1 MDIEDW
7 REKIDEVDTQI
18 LELINKRSKFSIKIG
33 EIKTDKGIPIHSP
46 EREKIIMKRMQQEN
60 PGPLS
65 DDRVLR
71 IFERII
77 DESRNLEKDIAKD
90 QISNRLHKIR
100 HPKQIKR

>member
-18 LELINKRSKFSIKIG
+18 LELINKRSEFSIKIG

-90 QISNRLHKIR
+90 QISNRAS
-100 HPKQIKR
+100 

>member
-18 LELINKRSKFSIKIG
+18 LELINKRSEFSIKIG
-33 EIKTDKGIPIHSP
+33 EIKIHKGIPIHSP
-46 EREKIIMKRMQQEN
+46 EREKIIMKRMRKVN

-65 DDRVLR
+65 DDGVLR

-77 DESRNLEKDIAKD
+77 DESRKLEKDIAKD
-90 QISNRLHKIR
+90 
-100 HPKQIKR
+100 

>member
-90 QISNRLHKIR
+90 
-100 HPKQIKR
+100 

>member
-18 LELINKRSKFSIKIG
+18 LELINKRSEFSIQIG

-90 QISNRLHKIR
+90 QISNRAS
-100 HPKQIKR
+100 

>member
-18 LELINKRSKFSIKIG
+18 LELINKRSEFSIKIG
-33 EIKTDKGIPIHSP
+33 EIKIDKRMPIHSP
-46 EREKIIMKRMQQEN
+46 EREKTIMKRMQKAN

-65 DDRVLR
+65 DDGVLR

-77 DESRNLEKDIAKD
+77 DESRKSEKDIAKD
-90 QISNRLHKIR
+90 PITNK
-100 HPKQIKR
+100 KEG

>member
-18 LELINKRSKFSIKIG
+18 LELINKRSEFSIKIG

-46 EREKIIMKRMQQEN
+46 EREKIIMKRMQKAN

-65 DDRVLR
+65 VDGVLR

-77 DESRNLEKDIAKD
+77 DESRKLEKDIAKD
-90 QISNRLHKIR
+90 QISNK
-100 HPKQIKR
+100 KEG

>member
-18 LELINKRSKFSIKIG
+18 LELINKRSEFSIKIG

-46 EREKIIMKRMQQEN
+46 EREKIIMKRMQQAN

-65 DDRVLR
+65 DDGVLR

-77 DESRNLEKDIAKD
+77 DESRKL
-90 QISNRLHKIR
+90 
-100 HPKQIKR
+100 

>member
-18 LELINKRSKFSIKIG
+18 LELINKRSEFSIKIG

-46 EREKIIMKRMQQEN
+46 EREKIIMKRMQKIN

-65 DDRVLR
+65 DDGVLR

-77 DESRNLEKDIAKD
+77 DESRKLEKDIAKD
-90 QISNRLHKIR
+90 QISNK
-100 HPKQIKR
+100 KEG

>member
-7 REKIDEVDTQI
+7 REKIDKVDTQI
-18 LELINKRSKFSIKIG
+18 LELINKRSEFSIKIG

-46 EREKIIMKRMQQEN
+46 EREKIIMKRMQQAN

-65 DDRVLR
+65 VDGVLR

-77 DESRNLEKDIAKD
+77 DESRKLEKDIAKD
-90 QISNRLHKIR
+90 QISNKEEG
-100 HPKQIKR
+100 

>member
-18 LELINKRSKFSIKIG
+18 LELINKRSGFSIKIG
-33 EIKTDKGIPIHSP
+33 EIKTHKGIAIHSP
-46 EREKIIMKRMQQEN
+46 EREKIIIKRMQHEN

-65 DDRVLR
+65 DDGVLR

-77 DESRNLEKDIAKD
+77 DESRKLEKDIAKD
-90 QISNRLHKIR
+90 
-100 HPKQIKR
+100 